1 MWMFKDPCK
10 IFRGG
15 GNQMF
20 DEFVVTVE
28 CKILFSKVWWLM
40 AINIG
45 LVLLSQKH
53 WDKFICSHVSLKQG

>member
-1 MWMFKDPCK
+1 MWMFGDPCT

-28 CKILFSKVWWLM
+28 CKILFSKVWWVMWQSTL
-40 AINIG
+40 
-45 LVLLSQKH
+45 
-53 WDKFICSHVSLKQG
+53 D